1 MAAIFQLRRDSGS
14 VSLVDGELYINKGPN
29 SLQYAVGDGTEIT
42 LAKLNELNTGSLY
55 LKGGISASGDITASN
70 AYFSGD
76 VAISGNLFLG
86 NNSSDNISA
95 LGVFTTDLNAGT
107 TNTYNIGST
116 GSVWKN
122 VYANSVSASSFTGSL
137 FGMGDPTSFSTSV
150 DLRLDRVEASS
161 SLYDNAMSGSNR
173 LYVSPSG
180 SDSYDGKDPSTPFRT
195 IKAAVESLGSAVYTN
210 TKRHTIFVGSGEY
223 TEQNPIALPPGV
235 AIVGDTLRTVRLTA
249 ANPTKDYFH
258 CHDGNYFYGL
268 RFLNLQN
275 PSFCFSYPCSTANA
289 TISGGSI
296 STISVV
302 HSMTGYTD
310 GNNQDLGIIIE
321 GPDVSGSIATAT
333 ANVVGGVITQIN
345 VVSGGTNYSA
355 TEKPH
360 ISIPAPLSQRPIIG
374 TSPYIQNCSSITGP
388 FTTDGVLLSLIPG
401 NANYAELPYNIN
413 DVRNQSGSV
422 IGSGVID
429 EQGAGGG
436 IRIDGNLV
444 HPSSPLESFVADA
457 FTQVNQGGPGHLVI
471 NKGYAQFVSCFTT
484 FCTYGFKTANGG
496 FANVSNSVIDFGKYG
511 LVSKTYFP
519 TSYNTATSSVNLSSY
534 LASIQLDENGAGYTG
549 SFAGVTIYGGGAS
562 VQAIATASVDANGSI
577 REIII
582 TNSGSGYTSKPTVE
596 IDPATGPGA
605 INATSLFDK
614 GEISNIGQIPVKVT
628 SISRG
633 IDISSNMV
641 LNGQNYLVVD
651 VSGSGEDR
659 VVSILNTE
667 FHPAPA
673 SITSGSILNF
683 HQLSNISTGNIVME
697 YVGSGITYNALPKF
711 GGVPLRTR
719 EINEF
724 APGRVFYTSVDNIGN
739 LKIGDYFSVNQLTGE
754 VSITSD
760 SFNLTGLNAI
770 GPFRRNGFD
779 AGVILQEVSN
789 NTNLLNSVGLYGE
802 DTVPTQFAVKGYVD
816 IRDAKLNKLEISSAS
831 VNSFTASANG
841 RLNNLETTSGSNN
854 SRLNNLET
862 KSASVDISLTEL
874 NSYTSSLKTA
884 ITASGTN
891 LTINGNL
898 TVKGTTTQIDSTTL
912 NIGDNIIEL
921 NYGGSQ
927 TISGIY
933 TKDATGTLSSG
944 SLLWNSTTD
953 RWIAGV
959 SGSESTILLA
969 GGDGV
974 LSGSTDFSA
983 FSTSVD
989 SRLDNLETSTGSL
1002 NQFSS
1007 STLIRLGLLETST
1020 GSLNTATAS
1029 LYTSASLMTASI
1041 SSLTTSVV
1049 ALQSFSGNVNNRF
1062 DRVQTYTTSV
1072 DSRFTTLGNYTA
1084 SVNQTITS
1092 LNSFTESTNT
1102 RLNNLES
1109 TSASISSSVGQLN
1122 SVTTSLHLYTSS
1134 TNIRLDNIEL
1144 TTSSLN
1150 SSILQINVVTASFN
1164 IWTGSTFNTF
1174 SQSVDDRLD
1183 DVEYLTGLLGGG
1195 LEASLLQINAATA
1208 SLQSFTSSA
1217 NSRLNNIEN
1226 KTGSYATTG
1235 SNTFNGTQTINGG
1248 ITTGFS
1254 APSVDGYSLAS
1265 MFVFK
1270 RSGGDG
1276 GANIRVGQGAAGYG
1290 IFGQDNNGD
1299 IVLGTVAG
1307 SQGDKPIRIYTNSAN
1322 EGLTLTNQRV
1332 LINSSGVSVTGNV
1345 TGTSIIGQILANNG
1359 VVSGSSQITSILPA
1373 GVVSGSS
1380 QITLSSTTGYGTV
1393 INQNLL
1399 TTSDV
1404 THNNL
1409 TLSGNLIVN
1418 GTTTTVNSTTLQ
1430 LGDNIIELN
1439 GNGSANGGLLIKDPT
1454 GASTIS
1460 GSLLWDSTGDF
1471 WKAGAAG
1478 SELKL
1483 LRIGGDGVVSGSSQV
1498 TGIGNA
1504 QLTNSSITIGSTA
1517 ISLGSSATTIAGLT
1531 SVTSTGFTGALTGNA
1546 STATTLATA
1555 RNINGV
1561 SFNGST
1567 DITVTA
1573 AAGTLSGATLAS
1585 GVTASSLT
1593 SVGTLTALTVT
1604 GAITANGG
1612 IAVTGAITATGN
1624 ISAYVSSD
1632 RRLKNNIVPIE
1643 NALTKLN
1650 KIGGYSFD
1658 WTDDYIEKES
1668 NGKGEDGYFFRKHDI
1683 GVIAQELQEIL
1694 PEAVAEKTDGYLG
1707 VRYEK
1712 IIPLLIQSIKE
1723 LQLEIKEL
1731 KNSK

>member
-29 SLQYAVGDGTEIT
+29 SLQYAVGDGNEIT
-42 LAKLNELNTGSLY
+42 LAKLDELNTGSLY

-76 VAISGNLFLG
+76 VSISGNLFLG

-107 TNTYNIGST
+107 NNTYNIGST

-161 SLYDNAMSGSNR
+161 SLYDNEMSGSNR

-180 SDSYDGKDPSTPFRT
+180 SDSNDGSDPSVPFRT
-195 IKAAVESLGSAVYTN
+195 IKAAVESLGAAEYIN
-210 TKRHTIFVGSGEY
+210 TKRYTIYVGSGNY
-223 TEQNPIALPPGV
+223 TEENPIAVPPGV

-249 ANPTKDYFH
+249 ANPTKDFFH
-258 CHDGNYFYGL
+258 THDSNYFYGL
-268 RFLNLQN
+268 RFLDLRY
-275 PSFCFSYPCSTANA
+275 PAFAFSFPCSTATA
-289 TISGGSI
+289 TISGGGVSGLTMI
-296 STISVV
+296 HTASGYQDGENVSV
-302 HSMTGYTD
+302 
-310 GNNQDLGIIIE
+310 IIE
-321 GPDVSGSIATAT
+321 GPDASGSVATAT
-333 ANVVGGVITQIN
+333 AT
-345 VVSGGTNYSA
+345 VSGGVLSINMVSNGSGYVA
-355 TEKPH
+355 GEKPH
-360 ISIPAPLSQRPIIG
+360 VSIQAPTAKRPLIT
-374 TSPYIQNCSSITGP
+374 TSPYVQNCSSITGP
-388 FTTDGVLLSLIPG
+388 FNTSGTKVQ
-401 NANYAELPYNIN
+401 AALPYDITAL
-413 DVRNQSGSV
+413 Q
-422 IGSGVID
+422 ID

-436 IRIDGNLV
+436 IRIDGNLT
-444 HPSSPLESFVADA
+444 HHNSPLESFVADA

-484 FCTYGFKTANGG
+484 FCTYGFKVGNGG
-496 FANVSNSVIDFGKYG
+496 FANISNSVIDFGAKG

-519 TSYNTATSSVNLSSY
+519 QTYNTGSSLQTLTSTV
-534 LASIQLDENGAGYTG
+534 AGAIIAENGAGYTG
-549 SFAGVTIYGGGAS
+549 SIASVNISGGGAS
-562 VQAIATASVDANGSI
+562 VQATAEATVNGNGSI
-577 REIII
+577 NEIVIL
-582 TNSGSGYTSKPTVE
+582 TPGSGYTSQPNVT
-596 IDPATGPGA
+596 IAAPTGPGA
-605 INATSLFDK
+605 IQATTVAGKANISGIAAILFQLES
-614 GEISNIGQIPVKVT
+614 G
-628 SISRG
+628 SRG
-633 IDISSNMV
+633 VDVSSNMI
-641 LNGQNYLVVD
+641 LNGTDYLVTNVAT
-651 VSGSGEDR
+651 GSNSTQR
-659 VVSILNTE
+659 YVTVY
-667 FHPAPA
+667 PAPP
-673 SITSGSILNF
+673 SITTGDNVYF
-683 HQLSNISTGNIVME
+683 HQLSNISTGGLVME
-697 YVGSGITYNALPKF
+697 YVGSGVTYNALPKY
-711 GGVPLRTR
+711 GGVPNRTR
-719 EINEF
+719 EIVEY
-724 APGRVFYTSVDNIGN
+724 APGRVFYSTVDNIGN
-739 LKIGDYFSVNQLTGE
+739 LKIGDFFAVNQLTGE
-754 VSITSD
+754 VTID
-760 SFNLTGLNAI
+760 ANQFNLSGLSAI
-770 GPFRRNGFD
+770 GPFKRNGV
-779 AGVILQEVSN
+779 GVGVVLNEVSN
-789 NTNLLNSVGLYGE
+789 NTTLLNAQGITGE
-802 DTVPTQFAVKGYVD
+802 DTVPTQFAVKTYVD
-816 IRDAKLNKLEISSAS
+816 TISGSLDS
-831 VNSFTASANG
+831 RLDNIETFTAS
-841 RLNNLETTSGSNN
+841 
-854 SRLNNLET
+854 
-862 KSASVDISLTEL
+862 I
-874 NSYTSSLKTA
+874 
-884 ITASGTN
+884 SGTN
-891 LTINGNL
+891 AFTASLNNAIQLTGSTVSFLGDIVVYGTQSVINSVNL
-898 TVKGTTTQIDSTTL
+898 EVADNMIYLNATSSTTNVDL
-912 NIGDNIIEL
+912 GIVGNYNDGTYAHTGIFRDSSDGVWRVFKGYTPEPEGNIDLSHASYRYADFYANAL
-921 NYGGSQ
+921 SAS
-927 TISGIY
+927 TLSGIGNVTSY
-933 TKDATGTLSSG
+933 
-944 SLLWNSTTD
+944 
-953 RWIAGV
+953 
-959 SGSESTILLA
+959 SE
-969 GGDGV
+969 
-974 LSGSTDFSA
+974 
-983 FSTSVD
+983 SVD
-989 SRLDNLETSTGSL
+989 SRLIQLQTNSGSSNSRLTNLESFTGSQ
-1002 NQFSS
+1002 NTKN
-1007 STLIRLGLLETST
+1007 STL
-1020 GSLNTATAS
+1020 AT
-1029 LYTSASLMTASI
+1029 YTSSLE
-1041 SSLTTSVV
+1041 L
-1049 ALQSFSGNVNNRF
+1049 
-1062 DRVQTYTTSV
+1062 
-1072 DSRFTTLGNYTA
+1072 YTA
-1084 SVNQTITS
+1084 SVNSDLVSIHQTTSS
-1092 LNSFTESTNT
+1092 LNTFTASIFGTNEFTASTKI

-1150 SSILQINVVTASFN
+1150 SSILQINSVTASFN
-1164 IWTGSTFNTF
+1164 TWTGSTFNTF

-1195 LEASLLQINAATA
+1195 LETSLLQINAATA
-1208 SLQSFTSSA
+1208 SLQLFTSSA

-1332 LINSSGVSVTGNV
+1332 LINSSGLSVTGNV

-1359 VVSGSSQITSILPA
+1359 VVSGSSQITSILPT

-1439 GNGSANGGLLIKDPT
+1439 GNGSANGGLLVKDPT
-1454 GASTIS
+1454 APTTTS

-1478 SELKL
+1478 SELPLVTTTGTQTLTNKT
-1483 LRIGGDGVVSGSSQV
+1483 IDGSQLV
-1498 TGIGNA
+1498 ALSVANGK
-1504 QLTNSSITIGSTA
+1504 LTNSSITIGSTA

-1555 RNINGV
+1555 RAINGV
-1561 SFNGST
+1561 NFDGSAA
-1567 DITVTA
+1567 ITVTA

-1604 GAITANGG
+1604 GVITANGG
-1612 IAVTGAITATGN
+1612 VTVTGAITATGN

-1723 LQLEIKEL
+1723 LQLEINEL